1 MRAVPVH
8 RRALPEPPTREWAR
22 AEREWARAER
32 EWARAEREWARAE
45 REWARAER
53 AERAERARARAVWAR
68 VARARAERVQAELL
82 VAAVKAA
89 CRRAHPV
96 RRRPETVVRAWA
108 TLALGETIRPY
119 RAGLTLSAMAL
130 DIGSSRLLKRS
141 VQSFLP
147 TAPRRRTQRVWVK
160 RPASMVRGRT
170 QAPSALAPRQASLR
184 PARYPPSFL
193 AQAARRSCR
202 TRAPLARFQ
211 PDPCAARFLV

>member
-1 MRAVPVH
+1 MPAQLAGRKLAPEGPMRAVPVH
-8 RRALPEPPTREWAR
+8 RRALPEAPTREPRPAEQAR
-22 AEREWARAER
+22 AERERA
-32 EWARAEREWARAE
+32 
-45 REWARAER
+45 
-53 AERAERARARAVWAR
+53 
-68 VARARAERVQAELL
+68 QAELL
-82 VAAVKAA
+82 VPAVKAA

-96 RRRPETVVRAWA
+96 RRRLETVVRARA
-108 TLALGETIRPY
+108 MLALGETIRLC

-130 DIGSSRLLKRS
+130 DIGSSRLLRRS

-184 PARYPPSFL
+184 PALFPQSFL
-193 AQAARRSCR
+193 LQAARRSCR

-211 PDPCAARFLV
+211 QDPCADRFLV